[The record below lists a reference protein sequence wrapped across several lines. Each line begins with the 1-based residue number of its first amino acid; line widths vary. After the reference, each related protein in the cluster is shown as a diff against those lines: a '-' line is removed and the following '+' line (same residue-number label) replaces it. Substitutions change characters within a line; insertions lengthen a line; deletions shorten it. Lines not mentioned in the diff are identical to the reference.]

1 MSSDLEKKI
10 MENENQDGNQDPQSP
25 EKTTLVETLLKICD
39 EMRGTR
45 KLITTEVCKLE
56 SKLSEK
62 ITQETQKV
70 NDNIDEKLAPLLADV
85 EELKVRVDT
94 CEEKISGLKEG
105 NEREKKDHEK
115 ERRRKN
121 IVIRGFKIEEGS
133 NQISQ
138 VVAQVIKLF
147 QDKLGIRLSEDQID
161 FTKVVGKERKGPII
175 MGLTSWNKKVE
186 IFKNAHKL
194 KGSSIYI
201 GEDFPPEVI
210 NIRKT
215 LIPEM
220 IKHRKEGRHAI
231 IKYDQ
236 LVVERKPV
244 LQPSTTRVASYDR
257 EIPPEVM
264 DISESENEVDTQES
278 QDEEKEEGKK
288 KKQNTSPDLAFQ
300 SVRINS
306 DQGRKKLKL
315 TKKKVLAMRQANLN
329 GYIQSGSKPNN
340 NGEKE
345 EKINKEREKDK
356 NQGKEENI
364 IPVNNPS
371 SSKTKQ

>member
-94 CEEKISGLKEG
+94 CEEKISGLKE
-105 NEREKKDHEK
+105 
-115 ERRRKN
+115 
-121 IVIRGFKIEEGS
+121 
-133 NQISQ
+133 
-138 VVAQVIKLF
+138 
-147 QDKLGIRLSEDQID
+147 
-161 FTKVVGKERKGPII
+161 
-175 MGLTSWNKKVE
+175 
-186 IFKNAHKL
+186 
-194 KGSSIYI
+194 
-201 GEDFPPEVI
+201 
-210 NIRKT
+210 
-215 LIPEM
+215 EM

-257 EIPPEVM
+257 EIPPELM

>member
-175 MGLTSWNKKVE
+175 MGLTSWNK
-186 IFKNAHKL
+186 IFKH
-194 KGSSIYI
+194 
-201 GEDFPPEVI
+201 
-210 NIRKT
+210 
-215 LIPEM
+215 
-220 IKHRKEGRHAI
+220 H
-231 IKYDQ
+231 
-236 LVVERKPV
+236 
-244 LQPSTTRVASYDR
+244 
-257 EIPPEVM
+257 
-264 DISESENEVDTQES
+264 
-278 QDEEKEEGKK
+278 
-288 KKQNTSPDLAFQ
+288 
-300 SVRINS
+300 SV
-306 DQGRKKLKL
+306 
-315 TKKKVLAMRQANLN
+315 
-329 GYIQSGSKPNN
+329 Y
-340 NGEKE
+340 
-345 EKINKEREKDK
+345 
-356 NQGKEENI
+356 
-364 IPVNNPS
+364 
-371 SSKTKQ
+371 